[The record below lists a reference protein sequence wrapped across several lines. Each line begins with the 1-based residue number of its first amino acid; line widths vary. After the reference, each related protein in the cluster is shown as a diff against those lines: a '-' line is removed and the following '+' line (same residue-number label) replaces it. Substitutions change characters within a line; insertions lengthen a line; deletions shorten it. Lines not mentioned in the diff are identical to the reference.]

1 MKFDRSQLFTAFVLF
16 WIGLGWLALL
26 LTVFGYFFAPFF
38 AAYAIIGVSALSYC
52 VIFGWDALKKI
63 NKAFFAVLGL
73 MFFAIIVFSWFSS
86 PSVFSGRDQ
95 GSLSEAAIRLS
106 ENHQLKFSFKG
117 EREFFQIYGPGKALN
132 FPGFNYLSNGELIT
146 QFPLGYIAWLAIFY
160 SFFGLNGLILA
171 NAVSFLL
178 FLLSFYFLIRL
189 YLKTERA
196 VFGLFFVLTSFVFA
210 WFFKFTLGENLA
222 LALTWFSL
230 LSFMHFIHT
239 QKRLYL
245 LASILSF
252 GLLIFTRIETLSFLV
267 VMLII
272 LYLKSKYQLESF
284 FSIIG
289 KKIILLLG
297 AIFLVY
303 IFYFFA
309 NQQLFAALLKDI
321 LRPFLSSSSE
331 SIDYKTLLGPFLY
344 VVNVFYAYAMH
355 IFAIFG
361 TLGILYFLKQK
372 KEVLLPLAIILPSF
386 IYLFYPNISPDHP
399 WMLRRFLFTVIP
411 AIIFYAVLFLGSI
424 FKKRLYFYLVA
435 GIVLLINVPV
445 FVKYLPIV
453 PHKKLLS
460 EIENISDNFRSYD
473 LVLIDRE
480 TTGDGWSMLTGPMSF
495 LFKKQAVYFFNTED
509 FFKINTHN
517 YSEVYL
523 LIPDSK
529 ASFYRE
535 KGLLSN
541 IRLVKNYTLENNF
554 LQSEI
559 LDKNTAYFSP
569 VISPTEKKVV
579 VSGKLYLL
587 KK

>member
-1 MKFDRSQLFTAFVLF
+1 
-16 WIGLGWLALL
+16 
-26 LTVFGYFFAPFF
+26 
-38 AAYAIIGVSALSYC
+38 
-52 VIFGWDALKKI
+52 
-63 NKAFFAVLGL
+63 
-73 MFFAIIVFSWFSS
+73 
-86 PSVFSGRDQ
+86 
-95 GSLSEAAIRLS
+95 
-106 ENHQLKFSFKG
+106 
-117 EREFFQIYGPGKALN
+117 
-132 FPGFNYLSNGELIT
+132 
-146 QFPLGYIAWLAIFY
+146 
-160 SFFGLNGLILA
+160 
-171 NAVSFLL
+171 
-178 FLLSFYFLIRL
+178 
-189 YLKTERA
+189 
-196 VFGLFFVLTSFVFA
+196 
-210 WFFKFTLGENLA
+210 
-222 LALTWFSL
+222 
-230 LSFMHFIHT
+230 
-239 QKRLYL
+239 
-245 LASILSF
+245 
-252 GLLIFTRIETLSFLV
+252 
-267 VMLII
+267 
-272 LYLKSKYQLESF
+272 
-284 FSIIG
+284 
-289 KKIILLLG
+289 
-297 AIFLVY
+297 
-303 IFYFFA
+303 
-309 NQQLFAALLKDI
+309 
-321 LRPFLSSSSE
+321 
-331 SIDYKTLLGPFLY
+331 